1 MRKSNIVFLLTLFIS
16 IFSFSFL
23 LSGCASKNIKKK
35 ILPPQVYYK
44 KALYE
49 AKNKNYS
56 EAAKNFKSLITN
68 YPSYRNTRKAEL
80 KLGDIYYLAGKYIE
94 AGGAYTDFL
103 VLHPR
108 SKEVPFAMFYIGMSH
123 FKRILAVG
131 RSQNQAKKAKTE
143 FEKLI
148 SKYPSGKF
156 SKKAMKLIKII
167 NIHLSKN
174 TFFTGLYYFNAG
186 MWEHAAYMF
195 KVVLTQYKGLPII
208 PKDLYYIY
216 ICYNNLNNK
225 IEANK
230 YKNILLSNFSE
241 SVYAKRIA

>member
-1 MRKSNIVFLLTLFIS
+1 MKKLKIVFLFTIFIS
-16 IFSFSFL
+16 IISFSFM
-23 LSGCASKNIKKK
+23 LSGCASKNTKK

-56 EAAKNFKSLITN
+56 AAAKNLKSLITN

-94 AGGAYTDFL
+94 AVGAYTDFL

-108 SKEVPFAMFYIGMSH
+108 SKEAPFAMFYIGMSH
-123 FKRILAVG
+123 YKRIMGVG
-131 RSQNQAKKAKTE
+131 RSQNQAKKAKAE

-148 SKYPSGKF
+148 SKYPYSTF
-156 SKKAMKLIKII
+156 SKEALKLIKII

-186 MWEHAAYMF
+186 MWKQAAYMY
-195 KVVLTQYKGLPII
+195 KIVLKQYKGYPIV
-208 PKDLYYIY
+208 PKDLYYLY
-216 ICYNNLNNK
+216 MCYSNLKNK
-225 IEANK
+225 TKANK
-230 YKNILLSNFSE
+230 YKEILISHFPE
-241 SVYAKRIA
+241 SIYSKRIA

>member
-1 MRKSNIVFLLTLFIS
+1 MKKLKIVFFFA
-16 IFSFSFL
+16 IFVSVISFSFM
-23 LSGCASKNIKKK
+23 LSGCASKNTKK
-35 ILPPQVYYK
+35 ILPAQVYYK

-56 EAAKNFKSLITN
+56 AAAKNFKSLITN
-68 YPSYRNTRKAEL
+68 YPSYRKTRKAEL
-80 KLGDIYYLAGKYIE
+80 KLGDVYYLAGKYIE

-108 SKEVPFAMFYIGMSH
+108 SKEAPFAMFYIGMSH
-123 FKRILAVG
+123 YKRIMSVG
-131 RSQNQAKKAKTE
+131 RSQNQAKKAKIE

-148 SKYPSGKF
+148 SKYPYSKF
-156 SKKAMKLIKII
+156 SRKALKLIKII

-186 MWEHAAYMF
+186 MWKQAAYMF
-195 KVVLTQYKGLPII
+195 KIVLKQYKGYPII

-216 ICYNNLNNK
+216 MCYNNLKNK
-225 IEANK
+225 TEANE
-230 YKNILLSNFSE
+230 YKEILLSHFPKSI
-241 SVYAKRIA
+241 YTKKIA